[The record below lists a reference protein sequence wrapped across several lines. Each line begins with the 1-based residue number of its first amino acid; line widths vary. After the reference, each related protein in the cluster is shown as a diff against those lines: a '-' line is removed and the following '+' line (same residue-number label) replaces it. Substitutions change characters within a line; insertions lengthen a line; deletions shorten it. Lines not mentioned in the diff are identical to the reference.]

1 MKKLNIKIFPE
12 IENLKNQGKDDA
24 CLWEY
29 IEKRNPEQ
37 KFSVPLIK
45 KFVENDVCPDE
56 LAHLDLDD
64 KSLMALYQ
72 KNPQVCAEAAMTLT
86 ERKLRPAVSV
96 RQFSNVFSKCCDDRI
111 CAWLF
116 RRMIYNPVYDE
127 ATTEKYRRAIDII
140 QKKYKPS
147 DDVYKESLRLREFLD
162 LLITDNTAYI
172 RACSRR
178 EDDVLLMA
186 VSLNEN
192 TPADVVER
200 LMAIK
205 DIKNAKIIRTNAA
218 RLKKRVGNPI
228 RGARN
233 GRKDEYRN

>member
-56 LAHLDLDD
+56 LAHLELDD

-111 CAWLF
+111 YAWLF

-147 DDVYKESLRLREFLD
+147 PFCTASAYNACALKPRPSARTVRTRTSARDRRSGNGARGVGVHGGRAVGGVARSGQKAAREGRKAVHVSLRRHLFASDGDGKSGLR
-162 LLITDNTAYI
+162 N
-172 RACSRR
+172 
-178 EDDVLLMA
+178 
-186 VSLNEN
+186 
-192 TPADVVER
+192 
-200 LMAIK
+200 
-205 DIKNAKIIRTNAA
+205 RT
-218 RLKKRVGNPI
+218 
-228 RGARN
+228 
-233 GRKDEYRN
+233 